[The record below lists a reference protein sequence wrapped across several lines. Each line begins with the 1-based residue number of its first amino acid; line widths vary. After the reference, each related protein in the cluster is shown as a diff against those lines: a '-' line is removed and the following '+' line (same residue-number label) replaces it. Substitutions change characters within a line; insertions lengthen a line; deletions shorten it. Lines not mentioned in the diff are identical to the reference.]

1 MLKTGALFIVIDINK
16 EFFRKYAP
24 KDVVPLGV
32 IRRYFK
38 LKRLSLRSVFSIP
51 WTPVFAKNAA
61 KEFYW
66 TIDLGYAFAS
76 LKKHKKPT
84 HLPL

>member
-1 MLKTGALFIVIDINK
+1 MLKTGALFIVTDINK

-38 LKRLSLRSVFSIP
+38 LKQPSLRSVFSI
-51 WTPVFAKNAA
+51 
-61 KEFYW
+61 
-66 TIDLGYAFAS
+66 S
-76 LKKHKKPT
+76 
-84 HLPL
+84 